1 MKMIK
6 ALVAVA
12 VIGALMPAVAQVPD
26 ALREAA
32 RQAVTSNPEVQARW
46 HAFLAAEQDQKEV
59 EAGYR
64 PTIDLVTGVGRVV
77 QSRPNLTP
85 RSESFTRRSAS
96 VQLTQMV
103 YDGFYT
109 KNQVAR
115 FGHARLVRYYELL
128 DAAERTA
135 LEAVRAYGDVLRYR
149 ELVRYAQD
157 NYVQHRQVLDQIASR
172 TAAGVGRRADLEQAT
187 GRLALA
193 ESNLLTEVANLHD
206 VSARYL
212 RVVGRP
218 APETMAP
225 LGDLLVG
232 NVVPAT
238 VQDALRDAL
247 NANAGL
253 NAAMENVL
261 ADERQVEALR
271 APFRPRLDLRA
282 RASRD
287 RSIDRFFVDGT
298 SGDNVVEFVMTYN
311 LSRGGADEARLRR
324 AAESVNEARDM
335 REKVCRDVRQQL
347 AIAYNDA
354 KRLKEQLAFLD
365 QHQMSTEKARE
376 AFRQQFAIGQRTL
389 LDLLDTEN
397 EYFQARRAYTS
408 GVYEQILA
416 VARTLTEMGRLTRT
430 LDVTRE
436 SLPTPQELGQQRTGV
451 DPAAIC
457 PPEAPAIAPIDK
469 EAIFSAAMR
478 AAGR

>member
-1 MKMIK
+1 
-6 ALVAVA
+6 
-12 VIGALMPAVAQVPD
+12 
-26 ALREAA
+26 
-32 RQAVTSNPEVQARW
+32 
-46 HAFLAAEQDQKEV
+46 
-59 EAGYR
+59 
-64 PTIDLVTGVGRVV
+64 
-77 QSRPNLTP
+77 
-85 RSESFTRRSAS
+85 
-96 VQLTQMV
+96 
-103 YDGFYT
+103 
-109 KNQVAR
+109 
-115 FGHARLVRYYELL
+115 
-128 DAAERTA
+128 
-135 LEAVRAYGDVLRYR
+135 
-149 ELVRYAQD
+149 VRYAQD

-298 SGDNVVEFVMTYN
+298 SGDNVVELVMTYN